1 MSEIETNKEIKT
13 DVKLSLCYNC
23 GIELK
28 YIGLKRCPNC
38 KVILDPNNYIN
49 WRNSFYA
56 FLCLLCLVPVLIA
69 ILITIF
75 YI

>member
-1 MSEIETNKEIKT
+1 MSEIETKKQIKT
-13 DVKLSLCYNC
+13 DAKLSLCYNC
-23 GIELK
+23 GIKIK

-49 WRNSFYA
+49 WRYSFLA
-56 FLCLLCLVPVLIA
+56 FLCLLFLVPILIV

-75 YI
+75 HN

>member
-23 GIELK
+23 GIEIK

-38 KVILDPNNYIN
+38 KVILDPN
-49 WRNSFYA
+49 
-56 FLCLLCLVPVLIA
+56 
-69 ILITIF
+69 T
-75 YI
+75 